1 MIECVLSV
9 DIGTT
14 SLKAGLVSAQGEV
27 VSFNV
32 RKFSTY
38 SNRFIARKWKR
49 ALRKAILIMRKRA
62 PASEFSIKGIAISG
76 NGPTV
81 VSDRGMTL
89 GWNVSTHEQTVLAAE
104 SGGSLFLPRFSAF
117 KKKFGQAFNA
127 SRWIFSGPEFLIWQ
141 LTGIPVSILPEE
153 RFVGAYWDN
162 ERLEKCGIPEGKM
175 PGFVRVGD
183 VCGELLRKVAKY
195 LSLPVGIP
203 VVAGGPDFVVAL
215 IGTNTLKPGRLCD
228 RCGSSEGFNFCTEK
242 RLSGTGVR
250 SLPSVIPGLWNVS
263 VLIPDS
269 SQLSEDERVT
279 KSVEALKKLKLLAV
293 ANKITFPKQM
303 SATGGQS
310 KNPALM
316 AKKAAL
322 TGMKIVVY
330 QCEDAELLGD
340 ACAAWF
346 ALGKYR
352 SLSEAA
358 DSIVRETV
366 VYGNI

>member
-14 SLKAGLVSAQGEV
+14 SLKAGFITAVGEV

-38 SNRFIARKWKR
+38 SNRFIARKWKK
-49 ALRKAILIMRKRA
+49 ALKKAVKSMFKKAIYSDICV
-62 PASEFSIKGIAISG
+62 KGIAISG

-81 VSDRGMTL
+81 VSDKGMTL
-89 GWNVSTHEQTVLAAE
+89 GWNVSTHDQDAISAE
-104 SGGSLFLPRFSAF
+104 TGGSLFLPRFSAF
-117 KKKFGQAFNA
+117 KKKFGQSFNA

-141 LTGIPVSILPEE
+141 LTGVPVSILPEE

-175 PGFVRVGD
+175 PGFVCVGD
-183 VCGELLRKVAKY
+183 ICGGLSTKVAKY
-195 LSLPVGIP
+195 LALPEGIP
-203 VVAGGPDFVVAL
+203 VVAGGPDFIVAL
-215 IGTNTLKPGRLCD
+215 IGTNTLKTGRLCD
-228 RCGSSEGFNFCTEK
+228 RCGSSEGFNLCTDK
-242 RLSGTGVR
+242 RLSGTGIR

-263 VLIPDS
+263 VLIPES
-269 SQLSEDERVT
+269 SQLSEDERVA

-293 ANKITFPKQM
+293 ANKITFPKKM

-310 KNPALM
+310 KNAELM

-322 TGMKIVVY
+322 TGLQIVVY

-346 ALGKYR
+346 ALGKYK

-358 DSIVRETV
+358 DTIVQETV